1 MPLPTTV
8 CVWYPTTAEARM
20 ATRNAA
26 FRRLPDAAFVP
37 RKADGAARAKESESA
52 AKSQLNPR
60 ALRLVSL
67 CGQCCSR
74 HNEVHIAADED
85 NRTCRCSFGVLL
97 VVSATANDAQ
107 SPIRRLTA
115 DQSVLLVNPAREKP
129 CSSFLRASGL
139 PIPSLS
145 HGLNPLSVR
154 APSPVRF
161 SRLLRMPLGGGGLTR
176 NRTGQLK
183 ARTESDDLGLRA

>member
-1 MPLPTTV
+1 
-8 CVWYPTTAEARM
+8 M

-107 SPIRRLTA
+107 RPIGRLIV

-129 CSSFLRASGL
+129 LQFVS
-139 PIPSLS
+139 
-145 HGLNPLSVR
+145 
-154 APSPVRF
+154 
-161 SRLLRMPLGGGGLTR
+161 
-176 NRTGQLK
+176 Q
-183 ARTESDDLGLRA
+183 GLRLAYSKSFARPQSSISSCSVTRPLLAASADAFRWRRFDSQ